1 MLTISNLVKRHGDRD
16 ILKGVTLTMEKG
28 SVGVLI
34 GPSGSGKST
43 LLRCVNG
50 LEEFHGGSIAI
61 GEMPPLT
68 AELTSHARRARLLQ
82 LRQKVGMVFQQFNLF
97 PHLSVLG
104 NVIEAPIHVLK
115 RNREEAVAEARQL
128 LDRVGLGERLDSS
141 PSQLSGGQQQRVA
154 IARALAMHPELV
166 LFDEPTSALDPQMTA
181 EVLAVMADLANDG
194 QTMLVVTHGMSFAR
208 RAATCVYVMAS
219 GVIAE
224 SGPPQQ
230 VLESPQHP
238 ATRALIAE

>member
-1 MLTISNLVKRHGDRD
+1 MLSISGLIKRHGDREV
-16 ILKGVTLTMEKG
+16 LRGVSLSMEKG
-28 SVGVLI
+28 AVGVLI

-50 LEEFHGGSIAI
+50 LEEFQGGTITV
-61 GEMPPLT
+61 GDMQPLT
-68 AELTSHARRARLLQ
+68 SELTAGERRARLLK
-82 LRQKVGMVFQQFNLF
+82 LRQHVGMVFQQFNLF

-104 NVIEAPIHVLK
+104 NVIEAPVNVLR
-115 RNREEAVAEARQL
+115 RNRDEAVAEARQL
-128 LDRVGLGERLDSS
+128 LQRVGLGERLDSS
-141 PSQLSGGQQQRVA
+141 PTQLSGGQQQRVA

-181 EVLAVMADLANDG
+181 EVLAVMTDLAKDG

-208 RAATCVYVMAS
+208 RAATCVYVMAA

-238 ATRALIAE
+238 ATKALLAE